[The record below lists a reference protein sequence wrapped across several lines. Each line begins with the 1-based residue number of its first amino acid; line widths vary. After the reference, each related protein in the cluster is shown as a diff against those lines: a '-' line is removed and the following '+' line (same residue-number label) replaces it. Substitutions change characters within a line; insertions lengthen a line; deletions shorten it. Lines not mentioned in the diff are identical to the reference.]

1 MKKPCDT
8 DSFDSLRDK
17 IIGLG
22 EKSLR
27 KSYYPELKQRVSEL
41 EEANARL
48 KGEIQERKQAEEE
61 LCKSKADLEKAQVLA
76 NMGNWSWDIA
86 SDRLQASNQIYRIL
100 GIEKEACPRN
110 LSQLIVRFV
119 HPDDRVCFEKAAAGA
134 IREKNFDPVECRI
147 IRPDGEVRMTRTEA
161 GELLLDEAGNPAVL
175 NGITHDIT
183 RYRQAE
189 EALRQSEER
198 FQSLFNRVRDGV
210 YRSTPDG
217 RFVEFNQA
225 LMQILGYESREE
237 VLNLD
242 IRRDLYYRPEDRD
255 SSLLDSG
262 LEPIETYRLRRRDGR
277 EIWVE
282 DHGHY
287 VYDADGKVLFHEGIL
302 RDITERKRTE
312 EALRESERLIKSIS
326 DNLTSGMIY
335 QIVIDPQG
343 RRRFTY
349 LSDSVQDLYGISPR
363 QGMEDPTLIYDKVC
377 PDDVELL
384 AQREEESRKNLSV
397 FRAEI
402 QIKDPSGELRW
413 SSLVST
419 PKLLEDGSVCFNG
432 IEFVITDRKRVE
444 NELRESQRFLA
455 DLIENS
461 GTLISVKDREGRFE
475 MVNRK
480 WEEVTGL
487 VRQDVLGRRDLE
499 LYPTFIADQFRRND
513 LEAMETGKI
522 VEKEEVLEN
531 ERGRSYLLSIKFP
544 IRGNDNK
551 IRGICGMS
559 TEITDRKRAEETLR
573 ESEEMYRALI
583 QALPD
588 IVIRFDRQGRH
599 LFISENAAAEFGIS
613 AQEHVGK
620 TFAELG
626 FPESS
631 SRFCE
636 EKIREVFESGVACE
650 AELQLERSGR
660 KRFLNWRLVPERD
673 AQGRICS
680 VLSVSRDVTDLHQG
694 EEERKRLQEQLAQAQ
709 KMESVGRL
717 AGGVAHDFNN
727 MLAAILGHA
736 EMALER
742 VAPDHPL
749 SADLRGIQNAAQRSA
764 DLTRQLLA
772 FARKQTVMPRVLNL
786 NDTVGGM
793 LKMLG
798 RLIGEDLELTWLPG
812 ESLWSVK
819 MDPSQ
824 IDQVLANLCVN
835 ARDAIGKSGGQITIE
850 TGNVVFDETYCACHA
865 DIVPGEYVLLAVSD
879 NGCGMDK
886 QTQEHLFEPFFTT
899 KGIGQ
904 GTGLGLATV
913 YGVVKQNKG
922 SINVYSEPGEG
933 TTFKLYWPRY
943 VGKAELNPAD
953 KAGALNGGRE
963 TVLMV
968 EDEPAILA
976 MCKAMVEKLG
986 YRVIAAGTPGE
997 AIRLAQE
1004 HAGQI
1009 HLLMTDVVMPEMNG
1023 RDLARRILS
1032 LYPDLKCLFMSGYT
1046 ANVIAHHGVLD
1057 EGVQF
1062 LQKPFTLKDLSAKIR
1077 ATLDSEQGDK
1087 PGK

>member
-1 MKKPCDT
+1 MKKPCDE

-27 KSYYPELKQRVSEL
+27 KSYYPELKQRVTEL

-48 KGEIQERKQAEEE
+48 KREIQEREQAEEE
-61 LCKSKADLEKAQVLA
+61 LRKSKADLEKAQALA
-76 NMGNWSWDIA
+76 NMGNWSWDIV
-86 SDRLQASNQIYRIL
+86 SDHLRGSSQIYRIL
-100 GIEKEACPRN
+100 GIEKEECPSN
-110 LSQLIVRFV
+110 LRQLIARFV
-119 HPDDRVCFEKAAAGA
+119 HPDDLVAFEKAAVGA

-147 IRPDGEVRMTRTEA
+147 IRPDGEVRVTRTEA
-161 GELLLDEAGNPAVL
+161 GELLLDEAGNPTVL

-198 FQSLFNRVRDGV
+198 FQSLFNRVQDGV

-237 VLNLD
+237 LQNLD
-242 IRRDLYYRPEDRD
+242 IRRDLYYQPEDRD
-255 SSLLDSG
+255 ASLVDSG
-262 LEPIETYRLRRRDGR
+262 LEPIETYRLRHKDGR

-287 VYDADGKVLFHEGIL
+287 VYDVDGKILFHEGIL

-312 EALRESERLIKSIS
+312 EALRESR
-326 DNLTSGMIY
+326 
-335 QIVIDPQG
+335 
-343 RRRFTY
+343 
-349 LSDSVQDLYGISPR
+349 
-363 QGMEDPTLIYDKVC
+363 
-377 PDDVELL
+377 
-384 AQREEESRKNLSV
+384 
-397 FRAEI
+397 
-402 QIKDPSGELRW
+402 
-413 SSLVST
+413 
-419 PKLLEDGSVCFNG
+419 
-432 IEFVITDRKRVE
+432 
-444 NELRESQRFLA
+444 RFLA

-461 GTLISVKDREGRFE
+461 GTLISVKDCEGRFE

-487 VRQDVLGRRDLE
+487 VRQEVLGHRDLE
-499 LYPTFIADQFRRND
+499 LYPKFIADQFRRND

-599 LFISENAAAEFGIS
+599 LFISENAAAEFGLS

-636 EKIREVFESGVACE
+636 EKILQVFESGVPCE
-650 AELQLERSGR
+650 VELQLERSGH

-680 VLSVSRDVTDLHQG
+680 VLSVSRDVTDIHQN

-772 FARKQTVMPRVLNL
+772 FARKQTVMPKVLNL

-798 RLIGEDLELTWLPG
+798 RLIGEDLQLAWLPG
-812 ESLWSVK
+812 KNLWPVK

-835 ARDAIGKSGGQITIE
+835 ARDAIGKTGGRITIE
-850 TGNVVFDETYCACHA
+850 TGNVVFDETYCGCHA
-865 DIVPGEYVLLAVSD
+865 DTAPGEYVLLAVSD
-879 NGCGMDK
+879 NGCGMDR

-913 YGVVKQNKG
+913 YGVVKQNNG
-922 SINVYSEPGEG
+922 SINVYSEPGNG

-943 VGKAELNPAD
+943 AGKLDSHLAEP
-953 KAGALNGGRE
+953 AGALDGGRE

-968 EDEPAILA
+968 EDEPAILV
-976 MCKAMVEKLG
+976 MCRAMVEKLG
-986 YRVIAAGTPGE
+986 YRVITAGTPGE

-1062 LQKPFTLKDLSAKIR
+1062 LQKPFTLKDLSARIR
-1077 ATLDSEQGDK
+1077 TALDSEQGDK